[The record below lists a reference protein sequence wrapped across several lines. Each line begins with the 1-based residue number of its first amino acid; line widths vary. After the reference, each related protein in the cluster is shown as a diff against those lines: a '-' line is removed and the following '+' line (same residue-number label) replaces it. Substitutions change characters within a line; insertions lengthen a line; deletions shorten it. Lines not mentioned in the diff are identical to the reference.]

1 LDAKI
6 RYFALAYAVR
16 KPDDAA
22 FNGKEGKHM
31 DFFAENG
38 WIGWIIIGGLAG
50 MVGKLLM
57 PGNDGGGVI
66 ITIILGIAGAL
77 LMGLLGGLTGWYS
90 SGEGPDFI
98 AAVIG
103 SIILL
108 IGYRLVRKNK
118 GGTPPST

>member
-1 LDAKI
+1 
-6 RYFALAYAVR
+6 
-16 KPDDAA
+16 
-22 FNGKEGKHM
+22 M

-57 PGNDGGGVI
+57 PGKDGGGVI
-66 ITIILGIAGAL
+66 VTIALGIAGAV
-77 LMGLLGGLTGWYS
+77 LMGFLGKITGWY
-90 SGEGPDFI
+90 GAGQGPDFI

-108 IGYRLVRKNK
+108 FIYRQVKKRS
-118 GGTPPST
+118 GTTPPTI